1 MWKSKFSQKKTQVAM
16 QTVYVT
22 FEIVFT
28 CRGGRKD
35 GYVVTQIYRIHKLP
49 FFLTRGATLPLLR
62 VRQSSAMNIGHENI
76 SGIIIIFFN

>member
-1 MWKSKFSQKKTQVAM
+1 MR
-16 QTVYVT
+16 TVYVT

-28 CRGGRKD
+28 CRGWTEGRLR
-35 GYVVTQIYRIHKLP
+35 VVTKIYRIHKLP
-49 FFLTRGATLPLLR
+49 FFLTRCAPLPLLR